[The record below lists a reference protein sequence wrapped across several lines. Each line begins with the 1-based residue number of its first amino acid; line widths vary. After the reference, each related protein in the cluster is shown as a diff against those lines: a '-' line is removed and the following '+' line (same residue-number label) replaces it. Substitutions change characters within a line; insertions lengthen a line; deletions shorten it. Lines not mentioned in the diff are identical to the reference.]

1 MLRSITVMPGIGGIA
16 DTDLRQPELGE
27 EDCLC
32 EGFSD
37 AAGEG
42 EPHTPTGG
50 VGEAPR
56 HEIAGVGYGARRR
69 LLGSHPESEAH
80 AVRVWHGS

>member
-1 MLRSITVMPGIGGIA
+1 MTALMDQAAGGDVA
-16 DTDLRQPELGE
+16 Y
-27 EDCLC
+27 C